1 MSALADTTKDLAP
14 APVEQLIF
22 ELSPVGTLATAAVL
36 FLLLFGSFIG
46 IAAIEHVAILH
57 KGSQTAGFSDAAWP
71 ALVLSLLCVTALGMQ
86 RYARLADSRDAP
98 AYARILTGG
107 MGSAVDV
114 TQANARGTRLLP
126 ATLIGLVIGIALS
139 IWIRISELREGHV
152 IPMGVMLWYGA
163 ATTLLTVL
171 FVRGAEQTR
180 AGNRGY
186 GEMIQA
192 ELKIDLLRTD
202 TLAVLGRSAA
212 RTPLIWFVVSAVAFL
227 FLVGGDLDAL
237 TIGLIVACA
246 AMGMSLFVSTMLR
259 IHHQIKAAKDAEL
272 EHVRRQIDAARAALH
287 NDDHAAARIHGL
299 IAYEKRISEAPEWPF
314 DQSTLVRVAAY
325 ILIPTVPWFGQAV
338 AGYMIDHLAH

>member
-1 MSALADTTKDLAP
+1 MSALAETTQDLAP
-14 APVEQLIF
+14 APVEQRLF
-22 ELSPVGTLATAAVL
+22 ELSPVGTLATSVIL
-36 FLLLFGSFIG
+36 FALLFGSFAG
-46 IAAIEHVAILH
+46 IATLEHVAILH
-57 KGSQTAGFSDAAWP
+57 KGSETAGFSDAAWA

-86 RYARLADSRDAP
+86 RYARLADARDAP

-107 MGSAVDV
+107 MASALDV

-126 ATLIGLVIGIALS
+126 ATLIGLALGIAVS
-139 IWIRISELREGHV
+139 VWVRMSELREGHV
-152 IPMGVMLWYGA
+152 LSTGAVLWFGVT
-163 ATTLLTVL
+163 TTLLMIL

-227 FLVGGDLDAL
+227 FLVGGDLDGF
-237 TIGLIVACA
+237 TIGLIACCA
-246 AMGMSLFVSTMLR
+246 AMGVALFVSTLLR
-259 IHHQIKAAKDAEL
+259 IHRQIKAAKDAEL
-272 EHVRRQIDAARAALH
+272 EHIRRQIEVARDGLH
-287 NDDHAAARIHGL
+287 NDAAAAARIHGL
-299 IAYEKRISEAPEWPF
+299 IAYEKRIEDAPEWPF
-314 DQSTLVRVAAY
+314 DQSTLVRVGAY

-338 AGYMIDHLAH
+338 AGYMIEHLAH